1 MSKKMQ
7 TIKNNMIYVVLLI
20 VTFLTT
26 FCMLITFDYWDL
38 DSMTAWS
45 LNVWDLLFQGRLG
58 EFYQY
63 AELNLR
69 GAFHENCAGNY
80 LWLLPWCIWN
90 FPLWIVHTV
99 TGVMDVTD
107 FWSLC
112 WSKLYLVNLS
122 VATAWMCAKITRL
135 FTEEPER
142 IFSVYILIL
151 AAPEL
156 LMSTCYAGQDEI
168 LYVFCF
174 VTALYFYLKGEKK
187 YFYFWSLCAISFCT
201 IMIVPF
207 LLLLL
212 LKEKRIIRLGILTAG
227 TLIPT
232 VLFDFLY
239 RNDKIYLS
247 VKTDFTDMILEM
259 FGVASINTV
268 LGPVS
273 ILGGL
278 LVILYFYCYGLKV
291 DHSKTSQKKVI
302 YVLAVVFILMGL
314 FMGNNFYRL
323 FLYVPFLVLLL
334 ITSEKNLQMNLFL
347 LLVST
352 FGRSLLA
359 CAVNNSQNMNTA
371 FIMKSSWISNLSAA
385 VNGNQGIKDLGLYDK
400 LMLRF
405 PFFPGIVMVVTV
417 CAVAAMALL
426 VIINYPKYKIEH
438 EFPINEKISLAG
450 YVLCMPFI
458 LVLWF
463 ITLLH

>member
-1 MSKKMQ
+1 MSEKVR
-7 TIKNNMIYVVLLI
+7 TIKNNMIYVVLLT

-63 AELNLR
+63 TELNLR

-80 LWLLPWCIWN
+80 LWLLPWSIWN
-90 FPLWIVHTV
+90 FPLWVVHSV
-99 TGVMDVTD
+99 TGVMNVTD

-112 WSKLYLVNLS
+112 WSKLYLVALS
-122 VATAWMCAKITRL
+122 VATAWMCAKIARM
-135 FTEEPER
+135 FTNEPKR
-142 IFSVYILIL
+142 IFSIYILIL

-187 YFYFWSLCAISFCT
+187 KFYFWSVCAISFCT

-212 LKEKRIIRLGILTAG
+212 LIEKKIFRIGFLAIG

-232 VLFDFLY
+232 IIFDFLY
-239 RNDKIYLS
+239 RNDKLYQS

-259 FGVASINTV
+259 FGIASINTV

-278 LVILYFYCYGLKV
+278 LVLLYFYSYGIKV
-291 DHSKTSQKKVI
+291 EHDIVSQKKVI
-302 YVLAVVFILMGL
+302 YMLAILFILMGL

-323 FLYVPFLVLLL
+323 FLYVPFVVLVL
-334 ITSEKNLQMNLFL
+334 IISEKNIQMNLFL
-347 LLVST
+347 LLIST
-352 FGRSLLA
+352 FGRALLA

-371 FIMKSSWISNLSAA
+371 FIMKNSWISNLSAA
-385 VNGNQGIKDLGLYDK
+385 VNGNQGIKNLGLYDK
-400 LMLRF
+400 LMSRF

-417 CAVAAMALL
+417 CAVSAIILIA
-426 VIINYPKYKIEH
+426 IINYPKNKAEY
-438 EFPINEKISLAG
+438 EFPVSEKISLAG

-458 LVLWF
+458 LILWF